1 MEDFEV
7 KEGDET
13 SECRFYSLLS
23 TVSLLVIVYP
33 ASYASSVSIGYSLTS
48 YTSSV
53 TFGYSLSSLIRIKRL
68 LWI

>member
-1 MEDFEV
+1 MEYFEV

-23 TVSLLVIVYP
+23 TVSFLVIVYP
-33 ASYASSVSIGYSLTS
+33 ASNASSVSIGYSLAS
-48 YTSSV
+48 P
-53 TFGYSLSSLIRIKRL
+53 ICIKCL

>member
-7 KEGDET
+7 KEGDEI

-23 TVSLLVIVYP
+23 SVSLLVIVYL
-33 ASYASSVSIGYSLTS
+33 ASYASSVSIGYSLAS
-48 YTSSV
+48 P
-53 TFGYSLSSLIRIKRL
+53 IHIKCL

>member
-33 ASYASSVSIGYSLTS
+33 ASYALSVSYGYSLVS
-48 YTSSV
+48 P
-53 TFGYSLSSLIRIKRL
+53 IRIKCL

>member
-7 KEGDET
+7 KEGDDI

-23 TVSLLVIVYP
+23 SVSLLVIVYP
-33 ASYASSVSIGYSLTS
+33 ASYASSF
-48 YTSSV
+48 
-53 TFGYSLSSLIRIKRL
+53 TFGYGLVSPIRIKCI

>member
-7 KEGDET
+7 KDGDET

-33 ASYASSVSIGYSLTS
+33 ASYTSSVSIGYSLVS
-48 YTSSV
+48 P
-53 TFGYSLSSLIRIKRL
+53 IRINCL
-68 LWI
+68 FWI

>member
-23 TVSLLVIVYP
+23 
-33 ASYASSVSIGYSLTS
+33 SVLSIACTDPH
-48 YTSSV
+48 TDI
-53 TFGYSLSSLIRIKRL
+53 TA
-68 LWI
+68 

>member
-13 SECRFYSLLS
+13 SKCRFYSLLS

-33 ASYASSVSIGYSLTS
+33 ASYTSSVSIGYSLAS
-48 YTSSV
+48 P
-53 TFGYSLSSLIRIKRL
+53 IRIKCL
-68 LWI
+68 FWI

>member
-33 ASYASSVSIGYSLTS
+33 ASYASSVSIGYSLL
-48 YTSSV
+48 
-53 TFGYSLSSLIRIKRL
+53 LSSLIRIKCL
-68 LWI
+68 FWI

>member
-13 SECRFYSLLS
+13 SECRFNSLLS
-23 TVSLLVIVYP
+23 SVSLLVIVYP
-33 ASYASSVSIGYSLTS
+33 AYYASSVSIGYSLAIP
-48 YTSSV
+48 
-53 TFGYSLSSLIRIKRL
+53 IRIKCL

>member
-23 TVSLLVIVYP
+23 TVSLLV
-33 ASYASSVSIGYSLTS
+33 
-48 YTSSV
+48 
-53 TFGYSLSSLIRIKRL
+53 SLSSLIHIKRL
-68 LWI
+68 YWI

>member
-13 SECRFYSLLS
+13 SKCRFYSLLS

-33 ASYASSVSIGYSLTS
+33 ASYMYTHQASILDRAGL
-48 YTSSV
+48 
-53 TFGYSLSSLIRIKRL
+53 
-68 LWI
+68 

>member
-13 SECRFYSLLS
+13 IECRFYSLLS

-33 ASYASSVSIGYSLTS
+33 ASYASSVFIGYSLDS
-48 YTSSV
+48 PN
-53 TFGYSLSSLIRIKRL
+53 RIKCL
-68 LWI
+68 FWI

>member
-13 SECRFYSLLS
+13 SKCRFYSLLS
-23 TVSLLVIVYP
+23 TISLLVIVYP
-33 ASYASSVSIGYSLTS
+33 ASYASIVY
-48 YTSSV
+48 
-53 TFGYSLSSLIRIKRL
+53 FGYSPIRIKCV

>member
-1 MEDFEV
+1 MDDFEV

-23 TVSLLVIVYP
+23 SVSLLV
-33 ASYASSVSIGYSLTS
+33 
-48 YTSSV
+48 
-53 TFGYSLSSLIRIKRL
+53 SLSSLIRFKRLFWIEQGYSPIRIKCL

>member
-33 ASYASSVSIGYSLTS
+33 ASYASSVY
-48 YTSSV
+48 
-53 TFGYSLSSLIRIKRL
+53 FGYGRAIAPYALSVSY
-68 LWI
+68 